1 MDAPLPK
8 PSWKH
13 DRPFRV
19 GDFEVHPASGEVRG
33 WDGVQRLRP
42 LLVDLLLRLAADAG
56 QVVRR
61 ETLLEEVW
69 PRRMVNDEVLSRAM
83 AELRTALGD
92 EARNARYIETLP
104 KIGYRLVA
112 PVREVAGP
120 AMAATTVPEPAP
132 APPPRAWPTKAFALL
147 ALAVGV
153 TTLGAWLALRAGP
166 STPLADLGHRLA
178 AARPLTSDPGLEL
191 GPRFSPDG
199 SRVAFALSGGG
210 DGRIVVQEV
219 ERAARIVI
227 GAAGDGVRLSP
238 VFLPDGRHLAFW
250 RGGGD
255 TCAIVT
261 WSLDAMRETGTLLDC
276 TLKPRARFDLSAD
289 GRWLVFSA
297 QPREQFPAGLHLL
310 EVPTGRI
317 AALTA
322 PEPGMGD
329 DLQPR
334 FSPDGRRIAFYRGN
348 ESHRSLWVIDRAEG
362 AAPRRVARPDGL
374 SYGVAWLGGEA
385 LLAAADWYGFR
396 ALNLVDLA
404 TGESRLLGA
413 RGARFPDVAEDGT
426 VVYEHASYAANLWRL
441 GREGGSVAQPLW
453 PSTRYSNQPELSPDG
468 RRVAF
473 ASNRDGTDALY
484 VAALVGSPVRIA
496 GDEGHR
502 YLRPHW
508 SADGR
513 SVHAVRI
520 ATRPDGS
527 TIQQAVRIAA
537 DGTAHEVIAALG
549 TAVGDVRETRDGRWL
564 LWGETTGHAMRF
576 MRAPIERPGAMERL
590 PWPLA
595 SHFQVNAQRVV
606 LAQPDLARLTSC
618 RLADL
623 ACEPLDV
630 EIGAADLYHWA
641 LGEKSLYRRAPG
653 GIARHDLATGRVA
666 EVIAA
671 APSGAGTS
679 IAVGPGDRDLVFVKE
694 EGPAIDLMIAP
705 RGRGRASRP

>member
-8 PSWKH
+8 SSWKH

-19 GDFEVHPASGEVRG
+19 GDFEVHPASGEIRG

-42 LLVDLLLRLAADAG
+42 LLVDLLLRLSAEAG
-56 QVVRR
+56 TVVRR
-61 ETLLEEVW
+61 ETLLEDVW

-92 EARNARYIETLP
+92 EARKARYIETLP
-104 KIGYRLVA
+104 KIGYRLIA
-112 PVREVAGP
+112 PVREVEE
-120 AMAATTVPEPAP
+120 AARPPPPAP
-132 APPPRAWPTKAFALL
+132 NPAPQAAPARPAKAIALL
-147 ALAVGV
+147 GLAVAV
-153 TTLGAWLALRAGP
+153 TALGAWLATRAVP
-166 STPLADLGHRLA
+166 SPPLGDLEHRLA

-199 SRVAFALSGGG
+199 RRVAFALSGGG

-219 ERAARIVI
+219 ASAARIVI
-227 GAAGDGVRLSP
+227 GAAGDGLRLSP

-250 RGGGD
+250 RANGGA
-255 TCAIVT
+255 CAIVT
-261 WSLDAMRETGTLLDC
+261 WSLDTMRETATLLDC
-276 TLKPRARFDLSAD
+276 ALKPRARFDLSAD
-289 GRWLVFSA
+289 GRWLAFTA
-297 QPREQFPAGLHLL
+297 QSRDQFPAGLQVL
-310 EVPTGRI
+310 EVATGRI
-317 AALTA
+317 ATLTE

-329 DLQPR
+329 DLLPR

-348 ESHRSLWVIDRAEG
+348 ESHRSLWVVDRAPG
-362 AAPRRVARPDGL
+362 ASPRRVAKPDGL
-374 SYGVAWLGGEA
+374 SYGVAWIGAEA
-385 LLAAADWYGFR
+385 LVAAADWYGFR
-396 ALNLVDLA
+396 ALNLVELP

-413 RGARFPDVAEDGT
+413 RGARFPDVAPDGSIVFESAT
-426 VVYEHASYAANLWRL
+426 YSANLWRL
-441 GREGGSVAQPLW
+441 GRERDSVARPLW
-453 PSTRYSNQPELSPDG
+453 PSTRYTNQPELSPDG

-484 VAALVGSPVRIA
+484 VAALEGSPVRIA
-496 GDEGHR
+496 GDDGHR

-520 ATRPDGS
+520 AARPDGS

-537 DGTAHEVIAALG
+537 DGATHEVLAALG

-564 LWGETTGHAMRF
+564 LWGEATGHAMRL
-576 MRAPIERPGAMERL
+576 MRAPLERPGAMERL

-606 LAQPDLARLTSC
+606 LAQPQLATLTSC

-630 EIGAADLYHWA
+630 EVAPADLYHWA
-641 LGEKSLYRRAPG
+641 LGDSSLFLRAPG

-679 IAVGPGDRDLVFVKE
+679 IAVGPGERELLIVKE
-694 EGPAIDLMIAP
+694 EGPAIDLMVAP
-705 RGRGRASRP
+705 RARGRR